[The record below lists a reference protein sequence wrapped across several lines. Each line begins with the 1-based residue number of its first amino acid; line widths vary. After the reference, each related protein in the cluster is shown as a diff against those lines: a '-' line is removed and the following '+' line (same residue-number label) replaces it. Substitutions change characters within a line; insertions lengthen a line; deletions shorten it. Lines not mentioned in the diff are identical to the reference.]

1 MILIG
6 VISLVAS
13 ILLLLLPETM
23 ATKLPDTIEEVE
35 DNNRA
40 DDSDISLRR
49 EGEIGDL
56 MTEREA
62 QLWVKTRRHRNFDFF
77 EVLFIFIDILR
88 ISLLILTIQMCWKK
102 FYVEHAPNNFYPV
115 CFLFIYLKKTYF
127 CKLSLIRKYMYM
139 FSIYLCVRYF
149 CKIIHV
155 YNYWCSS
162 AVFSKTLSMSCLFPF
177 CKLWFDPM
185 ECKKRLLLYKQM
197 SLFKLTSTVLLVP
210 YVWFLKKDRIGFTKW
225 KM

>member
-49 EGEIGDL
+49 EGELGDL

-62 QLWVKTRRHRNFDFF
+62 QLWVKTRRHRNFVIFLKCY
-77 EVLFIFIDILR
+77 LFFIDILR
-88 ISLLILTIQMCWKK
+88 ISLVDINHTKRC
-102 FYVEHAPNNFYPV
+102 VDEHAPNTFYLV
-115 CFLFIYLKKTYF
+115 CFLFIYLKKNHCYF
-127 CKLSLIRKYMYM
+127 CKLSLIWKYMY
-139 FSIYLCVRYF
+139 SIYLCVRYF

-155 YNYWCSS
+155 CNYWCSS

-177 CKLWFDPM
+177 CKFWMDPT
-185 ECKKRLLLYKQM
+185 ECRKRLLLYKQM
-197 SLFKLTSTVLLVP
+197 SFYGTFSSVRVI
-210 YVWFLKKDRIGFTKW
+210 FKKDRIGFTKW

>member
-49 EGEIGDL
+49 EGELGDL

-62 QLWVKTRRHRNFDFF
+62 QL
-77 EVLFIFIDILR
+77 
-88 ISLLILTIQMCWKK
+88 
-102 FYVEHAPNNFYPV
+102 
-115 CFLFIYLKKTYF
+115 
-127 CKLSLIRKYMYM
+127 
-139 FSIYLCVRYF
+139 
-149 CKIIHV
+149 
-155 YNYWCSS
+155 
-162 AVFSKTLSMSCLFPF
+162 
-177 CKLWFDPM
+177 
-185 ECKKRLLLYKQM
+185 
-197 SLFKLTSTVLLVP
+197 
-210 YVWFLKKDRIGFTKW
+210 
-225 KM
+225 